1 MQLVKAH
8 ALGNDFILIPEQDA
22 RGTTDAAALARSV
35 CDRHRGVGADGLIL
49 FSEGQRGAR
58 MRLFNADGSYSELS
72 GNGVR
77 CLAAWLAR
85 TRGLDVGQSID
96 IETDAGIKTL
106 DLVSRDGRRMTFCAT
121 MGAPES
127 VQRQQLDVDG
137 AAVDVVTMRVGNPQC
152 VVLGAATP
160 ERLQSLAPKLSV
172 HSSFPQGT
180 NVELARVVAPD
191 RVDILIWERG
201 VGATSSSGTGS
212 CAAAVAAMQYGDA
225 NRDVQVVAPGG
236 AQRVEWR
243 PAGLFLTGWAEVVME
258 GQWIV

>member
-1 MQLVKAH
+1 MTLIKAH

-22 RGTTDAAALARSV
+22 RGATDAAALARDV
-35 CDRHRGVGADGLIL
+35 CDRHRGVGSDGLIL
-49 FSEGQRGAR
+49 FSEGPRGAR

-85 TRGLDVGQSID
+85 TRGMEVGAAVDV
-96 IETDAGIKTL
+96 ETDAGNKTL
-106 DLVSRDGRRMTFCAT
+106 QLVSREGRRLTFCGA
-121 MGAPES
+121 MGPPEN
-127 VQRQQLDVDG
+127 VQQQRVEVDG
-137 AAVDVVTMRVGNPQC
+137 LETEVVTMRVGNPQC

-160 ERLQSLAPKLSV
+160 DRLRTLASKLSV
-172 HSSFPQGT
+172 HPAFPEGT
-180 NVELARVVAPD
+180 NVELARVTAPD

-201 VGATSSSGTGS
+201 VGPTSSSGTGS
-212 CAAAVAAMQYGDA
+212 CAAAVAAMLYGGA
-225 NRDVQVVAPGG
+225 SREVQVVAPGG

-243 PAGLFLTGWAEVVME
+243 TAGLFLTGWAEVVLE

>member
-1 MQLVKAH
+1 MQLIKAH

-22 RGTTDAAALARSV
+22 GAATDAAALARAV

-49 FSEGQRGAR
+49 FSEGPRGAR

-85 TRGLDVGQSID
+85 TRGLDVGRSID
-96 IETDAGIKTL
+96 VETDAGIKTL
-106 DLVSRDGRRMTFCAT
+106 DLVAREGRRLTFCAA
-121 MGAPES
+121 MGAPDN
-127 VQRQQLDVDG
+127 VQQRRLDVDG
-137 AAVDVVTMRVGNPQC
+137 AAIDVATMRIGNPQC

-160 ERLQSLAPKLSV
+160 DRLQTLASRLAV
-172 HSSFPQGT
+172 HPVFPDGT
-180 NVELARVVAPD
+180 NVELAEVAAPD

-201 VGATSSSGTGS
+201 VGPTSSSGTGS
-212 CAAAVAAMQYGDA
+212 CAAAVAAMQYGGA
-225 NRDVQVVAPGG
+225 NRDLHVVAPGG

-243 PAGLFLTGWAEVVME
+243 PAGLFLTGWAEVVLE
-258 GQWIV
+258 GQFVV